1 MVGYIELCQSTVTPF
16 SQIVVDKGYCFA
28 YNVQKWHYSTLY
40 GEGMN
45 IKISK
50 VATVQMGYSF
60 RARLETIENGDI
72 SVIQMKD
79 LLDDNTV
86 CCDSLAKIDMG
97 EVKKH
102 HLARKGDLV
111 FRSRGH
117 TATSAILLDDPGK
130 AVVAA
135 PLLRIRVMKLDKV
148 LPEYLNWYIS
158 QRDAQIFL
166 TSRAKGTV
174 QKMIS
179 KQAIEDMEVAFP
191 SLEKQKI
198 IIEMAVLAAREQALL
213 YMLADKRL
221 RYVSTVLMQFA
232 KGE

>member
-1 MVGYIELCQSTVTPF
+1 M
-16 SQIVVDKGYCFA
+16 K
-28 YNVQKWHYSTLY
+28 
-40 GEGMN
+40 
-45 IKISK
+45 IKVK
-50 VATVQMGYSF
+50 KLATVQMGYSF
-60 RARLETIENGDI
+60 RSRLEAVEGGGV

-86 CCDSLAKIDMG
+86 DCDGLMKIDM
-97 EVKKH
+97 EAVKEH

-117 TATSAILLDDPGK
+117 TTTSAVLLDDPGK

-135 PLLRIRVMKLDKV
+135 PLLRIRVTRLDKV

-166 TSRAKGTV
+166 TSRADGSA

-179 KQAIEDMEVAFP
+179 KQALEELEVSLP
-191 SLEKQKI
+191 SLEKQKTI
-198 IIEMAVLAAREQALL
+198 VEVAVLIAREQALL
-213 YMLADKRL
+213 HTLADKRDQ
-221 RYVSTVLMQFA
+221 YISTVLMQLA

>member
-1 MVGYIELCQSTVTPF
+1 
-16 SQIVVDKGYCFA
+16 
-28 YNVQKWHYSTLY
+28 
-40 GEGMN
+40 MN
-45 IKISK
+45 IKIKK

-60 RARLETIENGDI
+60 RSRLEAVEGGGV
-72 SVIQMKD
+72 SVVQMKD

-86 CCDSLAKIDMG
+86 GCDGLMKIDM
-97 EVKKH
+97 EAVKEH
-102 HLARKGDLV
+102 HLARKGDLI

-117 TATSAILLDDPGK
+117 TATSAVLLEDPGK

-135 PLLRIRVMKLDKV
+135 PLLRIRVTKPDKI

-179 KQAIEDMEVAFP
+179 KQAIEDLEVALP
-191 SLEKQKI
+191 SLEKQKNI
-198 IIEMAVLAAREQALL
+198 VELATLSAREQTLL
-213 YMLADKRL
+213 HTLADKREQ
-221 RYVSTVLMQFA
+221 YISTVLMQFA